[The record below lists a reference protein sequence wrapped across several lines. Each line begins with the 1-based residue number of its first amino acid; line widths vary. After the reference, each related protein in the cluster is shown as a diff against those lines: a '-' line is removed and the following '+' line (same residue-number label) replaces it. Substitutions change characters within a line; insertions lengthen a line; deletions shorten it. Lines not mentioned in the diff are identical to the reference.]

1 MTDPAAPRVW
11 AVVPAAGVG
20 RRMAAPVP
28 KQYLPLLEHPV
39 MDWSLHALL
48 MEPRV
53 AGAVVALGD
62 DDNWWRGREAL
73 AGKALYRVRGGR
85 ERADSVLACLRF
97 LVAEL
102 AGHDD
107 WVLVH
112 DAVRPCL
119 TPSAL
124 ARLLDLGLGHADGA
138 LLAVPVRDTLKQG
151 GRDGTVRHTT
161 PRDALW
167 QAQTPQLFPLG
178 ALLNAL
184 RDAHD
189 QGVLVTDEAQAMEHA
204 GYAPLLVEG
213 DSTNLKIT
221 RPGDLPLAESILRAR
236 GGSRAPEE

>member
-1 MTDPAAPRVW
+1 MTDPASPRVW
-11 AVVPAAGVG
+11 AVLPAAGVG

-53 AGAVVALGD
+53 TGAVVALGD
-62 DDNWWRGREAL
+62 DDDWWQERTAY
-73 AGKALYRVRGGR
+73 AGKALYRVSGGR
-85 ERADSVLACLRF
+85 ERADSVLACLQF
-97 LVAEL
+97 LAAEVA
-102 AGHDD
+102 ATSD

-119 TPSAL
+119 TSLAL
-124 ARLLDLGLGHADGA
+124 TRLLDQGLAHADGA

-151 GRDGTVRHTT
+151 GRDGTVSRTT
-161 PRDALW
+161 PRDSLW
-167 QAQTPQLFPLG
+167 QAQTPQLFPLA
-178 ALLNAL
+178 ALLDAL
-184 RDAHD
+184 TGARD
-189 QGVLVTDEAQAMEHA
+189 QEVLVTDEAQAMEHA

-213 DSTNLKIT
+213 ESTNLKIT

-236 GGSRAPEE
+236 GGHRAPEE

>member
-1 MTDPAAPRVW
+1 MTDPATPRVW

-20 RRMAAPVP
+20 RRMAASIP
-28 KQYLPLLEHPV
+28 KQYLPLLDHPV
-39 MDWSLHALL
+39 IDWSLYALL

-53 AGAVVALGD
+53 VGAVVALGD
-62 DDNWWRGREAL
+62 DDGWWQERDVFAD
-73 AGKALYRVRGGR
+73 KALYRVPGGR
-85 ERADSVLACLRF
+85 ERPDSVLACLQF
-97 LVAEL
+97 LAAGL
-102 AGHDD
+102 AGTGD

-119 TPSAL
+119 TRSAL
-124 ARLLDLGLGHADGA
+124 TRLLDQGLGHADGA

-151 GRDGTVRHTT
+151 GRDGTVSRTT
-161 PRDALW
+161 PRDSLW

-178 ALLNAL
+178 ALLHAL
-184 RDAHD
+184 LSAGEA
-189 QGVLVTDEAQAMEHA
+189 GVLVTDEAQAMEHA

-236 GGSRAPEE
+236 SNRAPEE